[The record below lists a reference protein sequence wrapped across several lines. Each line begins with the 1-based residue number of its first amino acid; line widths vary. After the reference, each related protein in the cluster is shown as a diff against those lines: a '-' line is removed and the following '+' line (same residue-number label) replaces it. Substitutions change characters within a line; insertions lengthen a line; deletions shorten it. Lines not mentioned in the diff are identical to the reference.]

1 MKDIGSIPL
10 ITVKEEKILARKIQK
25 GDSAAREKMIHSN
38 LRLVVKIAQDYSNY
52 GLPLVDLIS
61 EGNIG
66 LMKAV
71 ERFDPERGVKFS
83 TYAAWWIKQGIKR
96 ALANQSKTIR
106 LPVHLVDKLARM
118 RRLSAQLTEE
128 LGREPTDEELAD
140 ELDVPVKKISQ
151 LRRVSMRPASLNHLI
166 GDDESTELGDLIA
179 DEKVEDPADTLTSD
193 TLKES
198 VANLWHILDDRERR
212 ILEYRFPMDGSKPMT
227 LEDVGREMKVTR
239 ERIRQLQNQA
249 LKKIKAA
256 LDHMDRPDP
265 KKKKT
270 SSVPQPRKAQG
281 RPKVEKKKKKA
292 NSGTAPAT
300 STLRGNSNRSPR
312 KK

>member
-1 MKDIGSIPL
+1 MADFYSEGSLASYMKDIGSIPL
-10 ITVKEEKILARKIQK
+10 ITVKEEKILGRRVQK
-25 GDSAAREKMIHSN
+25 GDAAAREKMIHAN

-52 GLPLVDLIS
+52 GLPLIDLIS

-106 LPVHLVDKLARM
+106 LPVHLVDKLAKM
-118 RRLSAQLTEE
+118 RRLAAQLTEE
-128 LGREPTDEELAD
+128 LGREPSDEELAD
-140 ELDVPVKKISQ
+140 ELDVPIKKIAQ

-179 DEKVEDPADTLTSD
+179 DDRADDPADLLTVD
-193 TLKES
+193 TLNES
-198 VANLWHILDDRERR
+198 VTRFLPLLDERERK
-212 ILEYRFPMDGSKPMT
+212 ILELRFPMDDSKPMT
-227 LEDVGREMKVTR
+227 LEDVGKQMGVTR

-249 LKKIKAA
+249 LKKIKKAIDD
-256 LDHMDRPDP
+256 LDKPAGAVKNKKSKPR
-265 KKKKT
+265 KKKK
-270 SSVPQPRKAQG
+270 
-281 RPKVEKKKKKA
+281 
-292 NSGTAPAT
+292 
-300 STLRGNSNRSPR
+300 
-312 KK
+312 